1 MLYARAMRIDEYK
14 WKFNQ
19 DLTIGDKMSMEL
31 KQAQL
36 FDLYSIKVIENIK
49 PEVTSQEINL
59 INQPFEEMS
68 LDLKKSPEE
77 LLEVEVPV
85 NGSITK
91 MLLTLKQAPTA

>member
-68 LDLKKSPEE
+68 LDFKKSPEE